1 MAQTNHRLFV
11 VDLLL
16 KSEVHSIFIV
26 ILKKVPTWGKN
37 VTHESSSITHSV
49 RQKIGNWGSEINN
62 RAAYKTL

>member
-16 KSEVHSIFIV
+16 KSEVIV